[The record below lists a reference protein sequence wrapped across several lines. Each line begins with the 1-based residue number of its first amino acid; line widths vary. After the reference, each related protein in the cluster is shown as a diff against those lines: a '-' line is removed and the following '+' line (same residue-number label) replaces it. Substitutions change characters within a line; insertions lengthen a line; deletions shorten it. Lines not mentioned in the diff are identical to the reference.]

1 MRLLHTGD
9 WHIGKT
15 IRGRSRTQEF
25 EMAIDNVVEIAVG
38 ERVDA
43 VLHSGDLYD
52 QRAAPAEA
60 DRLIFDALLRLRHA
74 EIPVVAIPGN
84 HDSPVRFEAFRD
96 LLAEVGT
103 RLVPKVRRPDNGGIV
118 EVGSRDGSASAR
130 IACVPFISERRFAE
144 ASAAFAEA
152 ASPYTN
158 YADGVAGI
166 LSGMADSFS
175 KTTVNIILAH
185 IFIDGARPGGGEREL
200 TMGGAYTIQPS
211 ALPPTASYIA
221 LGHVHKPQEVRGARA
236 PARYAGSL
244 LQLDFGERDQAKSV
258 YVIDVV
264 PGKPAKVESF
274 PIEGGRRLL
283 DVSGKLDDLPK
294 IAADVGDAYL
304 RVELKTEGVVPGIA
318 DRVREILPNA
328 LDVRLDY
335 ERSDAEELEVSLRS
349 LEPRAQF
356 ASYYRAAHGSD
367 PADAL
372 MSAFD
377 AVHEDV
383 SA

>member
-9 WHIGKT
+9 WHVGKT
-15 IRGRSRTQEF
+15 IRGRSRAQEF
-25 EMAIDNVVEIAVG
+25 ETAIDNVVEIANA
-38 ERVDA
+38 EKVDA
-43 VLHSGDLYD
+43 VLHAGDLYD

-60 DRLIFDALLRLRHA
+60 DRLIFDALLRLHHA
-74 EIPVVAIPGN
+74 GIPVVAIPGN
-84 HDSPVRFEAFRD
+84 HDAPVRFEAFGD

-103 RLVPKVRRPDNGGIV
+103 RLVPKVRRPDKGGIV
-118 EVGSRDGSASAR
+118 EVGTRDGSATAR

-152 ASPYTN
+152 ASPYTS
-158 YADGVAGI
+158 YAAGVAGI
-166 LSGMADSFS
+166 LSGMA
-175 KTTVNIILAH
+175 
-185 IFIDGARPGGGEREL
+185 

-211 ALPPTASYIA
+211 ALPPTATYIA

-264 PGKPAKVESF
+264 PGKPAKVETF

-283 DVSGKLDDLPK
+283 DVSGTLDDLFK
-294 IAADVGDAYL
+294 IAETVGDAYL
-304 RVELKTEGVVPGIA
+304 RVALKTEGVVPGIA

-335 ERSDAEELEVSLRS
+335 DRSDAEELEVSLRS

-356 ASYYRAAHGSD
+356 ASYYRAAHGTD

-377 AVHEDV
+377 TVHEDV
-383 SA
+383 TA